1 MTEHQ
6 VVLRETRDG
15 VQTLTLNRPDKLN
28 ALNFALTEGLVQALK
43 DADADPSVR
52 VVIVTGAGRGFCAG
66 ADTREFKVLTPDN
79 QSLVERRAALTT
91 ELQGLVKRMSKPV
104 IAAVNGY
111 AMGGGSGLALSCD
124 LALAGESARFGY
136 PEVKHGIVAAIVMAG
151 LVEHVGRK
159 AAFDLVATGRTLDAH
174 EARQLGMINRVVA
187 DADLLGEAQTLAQQI
202 AAHPL
207 QAMRATKG
215 IFHRVT
221 ELPFSEGLKIGQQLN
236 AQMRAFSQSESPA

>member
-1 MTEHQ
+1 MTEQQ

-207 QAMRATKG
+207 QAMQATKV

-236 AQMRAFSQSESPA
+236 AQMRAFRQTESPA